1 MKAIIIIAAIVLS
14 ANSAKTTNLSVNQP
28 LSVKALKAAT
38 QEFGYFRVHRM
49 HNDASLN
56 WSVSNPQDADFF
68 TVERSYDGT
77 NFESLCDIDCA
88 GNATHKYRDNTVFP
102 GYIYY
107 RIKSYQHDGSVI
119 TSPVEVLRIVMRG

>member
-1 MKAIIIIAAIVLS
+1 MKTILIAAAIALS
-14 ANSAKTTNLSVNQP
+14 ANSLKDNNFSANQP
-28 LSVKALKAAT
+28 LLNVSTKPVV

-49 HNDASLN
+49 GNDASLN
-56 WSVSNPQDADFF
+56 WSVSNPVDADFF

-77 NFESLCDIDCA
+77 NFESLCDVECA

-107 RIKSYQHDGSVI
+107 RIKSFQTDGSVI
-119 TSPVEVLRIVMRG
+119 TSPVEMLRIVKRG